1 MESTDRSTVDSTLSA
16 LANGSL
22 APDQAADWA
31 MTTLRETDDDEDVDD
46 AVMDALD
53 RLSGADLLSGP
64 GTYLHGTA
72 DFRTWLSEFRA
83 AAS

>member
-1 MESTDRSTVDSTLSA
+1 MEATDRSTVDSKLTA

-22 APDQAADWA
+22 DPGDAADWA
-31 MTTLRETDDDEDVDD
+31 MTALRDMDDDEDVDD
-46 AVMDALD
+46 AVMEALD
-53 RLSGADLLSGP
+53 KLSGADLLSGP
-64 GTYLHGTA
+64 GTYLHGPA